1 MIIGRT
7 RALDFAYSPVLG
19 GQQFLIRGEA
29 RLARQSRG
37 FHGGHPETPAA
48 PPPGLAARVAAARA
62 VAEALTASRPLD
74 ERLAADPTQPRGGL
88 DARDRALA
96 RSIATVA
103 LRRLGTIRKA
113 LMRRLDKGMPK
124 RGGALEWTL
133 IVAAAQIL
141 FLDTP
146 DHAAVDL
153 AVKATRA
160 EPASAPFAA
169 LANAV
174 LRAIVR
180 DRDDILAGSDPLDDD
195 TPAWLAQRWRST
207 FGESVARAIA
217 LAHRSEPTLDLSVRS
232 DPAGWAE
239 KLGGVVLPTG
249 SVRLDTHAPV
259 AELEGYG
266 EGQWWV
272 QDAAAALPARLL
284 RPAAGMRIVDLCAAP
299 GGKAAELAAAG
310 VDLTAVDRSAE
321 RLKLLAANFARLR
334 LTSEI
339 VVADALA
346 FEAPPFDG
354 VLLDAPCTATGT
366 IRRHP
371 DVAWTKRPGDLAPLI
386 RLQAA
391 LLDKAIAL
399 ARPGGAIVY
408 CVCSLEPEEGEAQI
422 AAVLRRNP
430 DVRRLPVAAEEIG
443 GLAECLTPSGDLR
456 TLPCHL
462 WGDNPRR
469 SGMDGFFAARLVKT
483 G

>member
-1 MIIGRT
+1 M
-7 RALDFAYSPVLG
+7 
-19 GQQFLIRGEA
+19 
-29 RLARQSRG
+29 
-37 FHGGHPETPAA
+37 
-48 PPPGLAARVAAARA
+48 AARVAAARA
-62 VAEALTASRPLD
+62 VAEALTLARPLD
-74 ERLAADPTQPRGGL
+74 ERLAADLALRAGGL

-113 LMRRLDKGMPK
+113 LARRMEKGMPK
-124 RGGALEWTL
+124 RGGALEWML

-160 EPASAPFAA
+160 DPASAPFAA

-174 LRAIVR
+174 LRDNRARPRR
-180 DRDDILAGSDPLDDD
+180 DPRRAPIRSTTIRPPGSPSAGARPTARARHAPSPRRTARSRRSTSASRATLPVGRRASAGSCC
-195 TPAWLAQRWRST
+195 R
-207 FGESVARAIA
+207 
-217 LAHRSEPTLDLSVRS
+217 
-232 DPAGWAE
+232 
-239 KLGGVVLPTG
+239 
-249 SVRLDTHAPV
+249 
-259 AELEGYG
+259 
-266 EGQWWV
+266 
-272 QDAAAALPARLL
+272 PARCGSTPIRPSPSSKAT
-284 RPAAGMRIVDLCAAP
+284 RPANGGCRTPPRRCRRGCFGPAPGIRIVDLCAAP

-310 VDLTAVDRSAE
+310 AEVTTVDRSAE
-321 RLKLLAANFARLR
+321 RLKLLAANFERLR
-334 LTSEI
+334 LHSEI
-339 VVADALA
+339 VVADALT
-346 FEAPPFDG
+346 FDAPPFDA

-371 DVAWTKRPGDLAPLI
+371 DVAWIKRPGDLAPLVK
-386 RLQAA
+386 LQAQ
-391 LLDKAIAL
+391 LIDKAIAL
-399 ARPGGAIVY
+399 TRPGGAVVY

-430 DVRRLPVAAEEIG
+430 DVRRLPIAADEIG
-443 GLAECLTPSGDLR
+443 GLAECVTPAGDLR

-469 SGMDGFFAARLVKT
+469 SGLDGFFAARLIKA